1 MHWIAQGR
9 LDGLWFKKSDLT
21 DSAELARLNNRVGE
35 DQRNGLLGGVNRVM
49 SKVQLF
55 LWGSFG

>member
-9 LDGLWFKKSDLT
+9 LDGLWFKQSDLT

-35 DQRNGLLGGVNRVM
+35 ERAA
-49 SKVQLF
+49 
-55 LWGSFG
+55 WGSQPSHE